1 MDSLTEANFGNDNNV
16 LLTCNDITGRGFC
29 QNFFE
34 PRSNLFLIKNNT
46 LRNIHGKI
54 HCALWYKYS
63 YFNLG
68 FRIWKRK
75 LFLHSSPVEVFE
87 DQDFSNNVHC
97 TVHLLIKKRRKRARL
112 FFFLLLNL
120 SKNFAKKF
128 FAAKKATLFVI
139 SYSTDSVVSLEQQ
152 HSSHWTALFKRT
164 HYILFTSLSRVF
176 LLLWSPS
183 NKLGTNN
190 KLRGVQTIDPPLK
203 VEWQDGGWQSS

>member
-16 LLTCNDITGRGFC
+16 LLTCNDITGGGFC

-34 PRSNLFLIKNNT
+34 PRSNLFLMTNNT

-63 YFNLG
+63 YFNDLG
-68 FRIWKRK
+68 FERESCFFILHPWK
-75 LFLHSSPVEVFE
+75 LFE
-87 DQDFSNNVHC
+87 DQDFSNNVRC

-120 SKNFAKKF
+120 SKNFEKKF